1 MSVITVRDNES
12 NWWKRKVFVKSV
24 CEMYLHLANTFYN
37 KNVTNICPRQ
47 LLWFI

>member
-24 CEMYLHLANTFYN
+24 CEMYF
-37 KNVTNICPRQ
+37 KKWNVFTPCKYI
-47 LLWFI
+47 L